1 VTRAQELL
9 TADELERLE
18 ACAREPIHAPG
29 AIQPHGALLVIDPV
43 STEIIQISANTGAVL
58 GQDAA
63 SLLGRP
69 LEVLTGSEA
78 VSKLRAVIKAGVD
91 DAPNPT
97 SLTIAGRAFDV
108 ILHEV
113 DGLVVAEFEP
123 VRGRGEADLLALLHP
138 AVKRLSTA
146 LSVSDVRA
154 AAAREIR
161 LLTGYDHVMVYHF
174 HPDGHGEVVAEE
186 HTEGITPYLGL
197 HFPASDIPVQARRLY
212 LRKLSRVIATSDYQ
226 GAALVPDLNPRTGR
240 PTDLSLA
247 ELRSVS
253 PHHLQFM
260 RNMGQGAS
268 MSLSLVHEG
277 KLIGMITCS
286 HREPLYLPY
295 IGRRVCEILAQRLT
309 FQISTVTERRR
320 LSDQL
325 KKQRLRSSLIQ
336 QMVAADNVAVALV
349 SGEANV
355 LDLLA
360 ADGATARIDGMQ
372 ASAGQTPPAGNVE
385 AMVSLWRSTAQDR
398 ELVTESLSTDRPDLA
413 AFVPGAEGLVLL
425 DLGSGGDYLVWFR
438 EEVLKS
444 VKWLGEQSL
453 ANRDTPLSPRNS
465 FRTWSQSVAG
475 QAEPWDAV
483 AVAEARE
490 LRRDI
495 DTVLLR
501 RVQARLAHQ
510 GLHDALTGL
519 PNRRLLTERLGR
531 ALERR
536 AHGVPASVLFID
548 LDRFK
553 LVNDSF
559 GHEVGDALIIEA
571 AERISR
577 STRGSDTICR
587 FGGDEFLVLC
597 ENTDAGTAESIAGRI
612 VEAFREPVRI
622 DGFELRITVSV
633 GITAAQEHHRP
644 ADLLREAD
652 SAMYLSK
659 NEGRNRSSWFTDQLR
674 DQASNRLH
682 SEHALRQGIDRDELE
697 LHYQP
702 ICAVAEGE
710 LMGVE
715 ALVRWNRPAHG
726 LVPPDQFIPL
736 AEETGLI
743 NQLGEWV
750 MTEAIRQLKQWRD
763 EGLVGPGFH
772 MAVNVSP
779 LQLLA
784 PALIDTVKRLV
795 TDHGV
800 RPSDLTIEI
809 TESTMMSES
818 AAVTNALDALA
829 DYGVTLSIDDFG
841 TGYSSLAYLRY
852 MPVSQLK
859 IDRSFVAGLG
869 ENKADATLV
878 ETVIGLARG
887 LGMTCVAEGV
897 ETDQQM
903 DLLRELGCDLAQGYH
918 LGRPRSGPALTAA
931 WKQLRAGAQMG
942 EK

>member
-9 TADELERLE
+9 TADEDERLNE
-18 ACAREPIHAPG
+18 CAREPIHAPG
-29 AIQPHGALLVIDPV
+29 AIQPHGALLVIDPH
-43 STEIIQISANTGAVL
+43 SMEIVQASANTGVL
-58 GQDAA
+58 LGRAA
-63 SLLGRP
+63 GSLLGQR
-69 LEVLTGSEA
+69 LDVLTGSEA
-78 VSKLRAVIKAGVD
+78 VAKLRAVIAAGVD

-97 SLTIAGRAFDV
+97 AITVTGRAFDV
-108 ILHEV
+108 ILHEA

-123 VRGRGEADLLALLHP
+123 AGERGEADLLALLHQ
-138 AVKRLSTA
+138 AVKRLSMA
-146 LSVSDVRA
+146 KSVSNARA

-186 HTEGITPYLGL
+186 HAEGITPYLGL
-197 HFPASDIPVQARRLY
+197 HFPASDIPAQARRLY
-212 LRKLSRVIATSDYQ
+212 LKKLSRVIASSDYE
-226 GAALVPDLNPRTGR
+226 GAALVPELNPRTGH

-268 MSLSLVHEG
+268 MSLSLVHG
-277 KLIGMITCS
+277 GQLIGMITCS

-295 IGRRVCEILAQRLT
+295 IGRRVCEILALRLMSQLSAVSENCRLT
-309 FQISTVTERRR
+309 
-320 LSDQL
+320 DQL
-325 KKQRLRSSLIQ
+325 QKQRLRSSLVQ
-336 QMVAADNVAVALV
+336 QMVAADNVAAALV
-349 SGEANV
+349 RGDANV

-360 ADGATARIDGMQ
+360 ADGATACIDGMRV
-372 ASAGQTPPAGNVE
+372 SAGQTPPEENIE
-385 AMVSLWRSTAQDR
+385 AMVNLWRSTARDQQ
-398 ELVTESLSTDRPDLA
+398 LVSESLSSDRPELA
-413 AFVPGAEGLVLL
+413 TLLPGTEGLALF

-438 EEVLKS
+438 NGILKS
-444 VKWLGEQSL
+444 VNWLGEQSP
-453 ANRDTPLSPRNS
+453 ANRNTPLSPRNS
-465 FRTWSQSVAG
+465 FRMWSQSVVG
-475 QAEPWDAV
+475 QADPWDPV
-483 AVAEARE
+483 AIAEARE

-495 DTVLLR
+495 DRVLLN

-519 PNRRLLTERLGR
+519 PNRRLFTERLGQ

-536 AHGVPASVLFID
+536 TQGVPASVLFID

-559 GHEVGDALIIEA
+559 GHEVGDALILEA
-571 AERISR
+571 AERISG
-577 STRGSDTICR
+577 STRSSDTVCR

-597 ENTDAGTAESIAGRI
+597 ENTDAATAESIAERI

-622 DGFELRITVSV
+622 DGVELRITVSV

-644 ADLLREAD
+644 TDLLREAD

-659 NEGRNRSSWFTDQLR
+659 NEGRNRSSWFTEKLGEHAR
-674 DQASNRLH
+674 DRLH
-682 SEHALRQGIDRDELE
+682 AERALREGVDRDELI

-702 ICAVAEGE
+702 IYDVAEGE
-710 LMGVE
+710 LKGVE
-715 ALVRWNRPAHG
+715 ALVRWNRPGHG
-726 LVPPDQFIPL
+726 LVPPDEFVPL
-736 AEETGLI
+736 AEESGII

-750 MTEAIRQLKQWRD
+750 MTEAMRQLKEWRD
-763 EGLVGPGFH
+763 DGLVGSGFH

-779 LQLLA
+779 LQLMA
-784 PALIDTVKRLV
+784 PSLISTVQRLV
-795 TDHGV
+795 TDYGAK
-800 RPSDLTIEI
+800 PSDLVIEI
-809 TESTMMSES
+809 TESTTMSAS
-818 AAVTNALDALA
+818 AAITHALGALA

-841 TGYSSLAYLRY
+841 TGYSTLSYLRH
-852 MPVSQLK
+852 MPVDQLK

-869 ENKADATLV
+869 NNQADATLV

-897 ETDQQM
+897 ETAAQM
-903 DLLRELGCDLAQGYH
+903 SLLRELGCDLAQGYH
-918 LGRPRSGPALTAA
+918 LGRPRTGPQLTAD
-931 WKQLRAGAQMG
+931 WSRNQTPTQTSMN
-942 EK
+942 